1 MFPHPS
7 TIKREQNIFP
17 LRMSLIENIKNR
29 RPNIDISY
37 LSCMLHLSVTD
48 AVEPDPVDF
57 FHSPSENLGSP
68 VTGKMFNDLQIQ
80 EMRMM
85 DKGSR
90 FILSFSFSK
99 QFFFW
104 YFAHIYSTLTLVFTS
119 VLGQLKDPLWL
130 LQYPS
135 TELLGK
141 RSY

>member
-99 QFFFW
+99 QFFF
-104 YFAHIYSTLTLVFTS
+104 LVFCAYLFHFNTRFHFS
-119 VLGQLKDPLWL
+119 LR
-130 LQYPS
+130 S
-135 TELLGK
+135 AK
-141 RSY
+141 RSLVAIAISFY

>member
-1 MFPHPS
+1 
-7 TIKREQNIFP
+7 
-17 LRMSLIENIKNR
+17 
-29 RPNIDISY
+29 
-37 LSCMLHLSVTD
+37 MLFRS
-48 AVEPDPVDF
+48 VEPDPVDF
-57 FHSPSENLGSP
+57 FHSPSENLASP

-90 FILSFSFSK
+90 FILSFRFSK

>member
-57 FHSPSENLGSP
+57 FHSPSENLASP
-68 VTGKMFNDLQIQ
+68 VTGKIFNITRPVCGFPGATFTHPAYFIYVCLKIVKQRPD
-80 EMRMM
+80 R
-85 DKGSR
+85 KGQPR
-90 FILSFSFSK
+90 
-99 QFFFW
+99 
-104 YFAHIYSTLTLVFTS
+104 
-119 VLGQLKDPLWL
+119 
-130 LQYPS
+130 
-135 TELLGK
+135 E
-141 RSY
+141 